1 MDDLTPQ
8 EMARVLSVLAWVKA
22 QQVCRGAAR
31 WTGREAGMLQD
42 DSRGLSRWLA
52 STPDA
57 RRHAREAAAAIRTT
71 HG

>member
-22 QQVCRGAAR
+22 QQ
-31 WTGREAGMLQD
+31 WTGNKAGMLQD
-42 DSRGLSRWLA
+42 DSRALSRWLA

-57 RRHAREAAAAIRTT
+57 RRHAREAAAAFAAT